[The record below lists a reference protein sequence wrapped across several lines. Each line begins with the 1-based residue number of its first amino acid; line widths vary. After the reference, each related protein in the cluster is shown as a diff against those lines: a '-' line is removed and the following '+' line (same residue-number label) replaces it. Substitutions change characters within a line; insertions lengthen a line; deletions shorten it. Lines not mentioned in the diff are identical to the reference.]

1 MVIRCGYKLFLKK
14 NETKNR
20 CRFNI
25 EVARAVATAIGKGRT
40 AIRLSQYGVANDI
53 PHYPEIEATYNY
65 LSQELNKPG
74 ITYIPVVDH
83 PAMGAPPVAVEIRQ
97 LIRKNFKDIIIL
109 AGGYDKES
117 AERDIASGLCNLV
130 AFDRPFMNNPDMV
143 ESFEKDQPLSKEL
156 HADLFYT
163 ADAKGYTDYPFYE

>member
-74 ITYIPVVDH
+74 ITYIHVVDH
-83 PAMGAPPVAVEIRQ
+83 SAMGAPPVAVEIRL

-109 AGGYDKES
+109 AGGYEKKVQKE
-117 AERDIASGLCNLV
+117 I
-130 AFDRPFMNNPDMV
+130 
-143 ESFEKDQPLSKEL
+143 
-156 HADLFYT
+156 
-163 ADAKGYTDYPFYE
+163 